1 MLCTLGFG
9 NGAALF
15 PQVTGNGEECHS
27 EWEITFEEIHR
38 NNIIVYA
45 ILQHA
50 TLTGTLDY
58 IARYGLEVMI
68 AVSRFWSQRVSF
80 SPPKQKYDILGVT
93 AGGILSNGYIF
104 RKTRNAVCS
113 FKTTATWTKSCK
125 TPMPFPTTSALLTSI
140 GHGTASCA
148 PATSSKVMFC
158 LAYTYTTSTSTQKP
172 FAVTLS
178 STSR

>member
-1 MLCTLGFG
+1 MYRYKQLPKAIENARKLGFD

-68 AVSRFWSQRVSF
+68 AVSRF
-80 SPPKQKYDILGVT
+80 GV
-93 AGGILSNGYIF
+93 NGYLS
-104 RKTRNAVCS
+104 RSPNRS
-113 FKTTATWTKSCK
+113 
-125 TPMPFPTTSALLTSI
+125 
-140 GHGTASCA
+140 
-148 PATSSKVMFC
+148 TSSSESPDPMN
-158 LAYTYTTSTSTQKP
+158 TRTT
-172 FAVTLS
+172 
-178 STSR
+178 